1 MEQKLEKYKKTL
13 EGYRYK
19 NLHTLAGYNK
29 KNTRKLTTHEANA
42 QLRAAY
48 NQKIA
53 EQNSERFLMR
63 QNLEDKRKKYFQVA
77 DYLKDSSK
85 KRLTIKNQLNI
96 YNKYEELRE
105 KYLKLSTDQLHTE
118 LKKDKNSEYWNG
130 FLKYMKGGF
139 TRKRRGRSLKAS
151 QR

>member
-13 EGYRYK
+13 QGYRYK

-42 QLRAAY
+42 QLRAVY

-105 KYLKLSTDQLHTE
+105 KYLKLSTDQLHRE
-118 LKKDKNSEYWNG
+118 LEKKEKSEYWNG

-151 QR
+151 RR

>member
-13 EGYRYK
+13 QGYRYK

-105 KYLKLSTDQLHTE
+105 KYLKLSTDQLLKE
-118 LKKDKNSEYWNG
+118 LGKKEKSEYWNG